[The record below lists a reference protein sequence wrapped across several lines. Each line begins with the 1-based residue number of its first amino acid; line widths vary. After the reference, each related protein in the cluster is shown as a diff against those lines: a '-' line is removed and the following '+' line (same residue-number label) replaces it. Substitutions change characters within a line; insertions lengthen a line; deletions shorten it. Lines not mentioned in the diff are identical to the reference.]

1 MFTTQSIRPQFRTK
15 ARSAF
20 TLIELVAVMV
30 VLAILAGVA
39 IPKYFDYAD
48 RAKTSATEGT
58 LGGVRSGVASFLSDS
73 AISGAAVYPT
83 TVQLTTVGT
92 VMQQALPANPYN
104 GLSTVADI
112 TVLASATNRVVANA
126 DTIGWNYY
134 VDNSASPPVATFWAN
149 SSTATTKTGADGNA
163 ITANNL

>member
-1 MFTTQSIRPQFRTK
+1 MNTTHNIHTLRRK
-15 ARSAF
+15 AF

-58 LGGVRSGVASFLSDS
+58 LGGVRTGAASFLSDS
-73 AISGAAVYPT
+73 AISGTAAYPT
-83 TVQLTTVGT
+83 HTQLTTVGT
-92 VMQQALPANPYN
+92 VMQQAIPENPYN
-104 GLSTVADI
+104 GIAAVANI
-112 TVLASATNRVVANA
+112 TVLASATNRVVAN
-126 DTIGWNYY
+126 DTTYGWNYY
-134 VDNSASPPVATFWAN
+134 VDNTATPPVAYFWAN
-149 SSTATTKTGADGNA
+149 SSDATTKTDAAGNP

>member
-1 MFTTQSIRPQFRTK
+1 MNPTLNYRKT
-15 ARSAF
+15 ARKAF

-48 RAKTSATEGT
+48 RAKTSSVEGT
-58 LGGVRSGVASFLSDS
+58 LGGVRTGLASFLSDS
-73 AISGAAVYPT
+73 AISGTAEYPT
-83 TVQLTTVGT
+83 AVQLGTVGT
-92 VMQQALPANPYN
+92 VMQQEIPANPYN
-104 GLSTVADI
+104 GQNAIANI

-134 VDNSASPPVATFWAN
+134 VDNDATPPVAYFWAN
-149 SSTATTKTGADGNA
+149 SSEETTKTDSGGDA
-163 ITANNL
+163 ITANDL

>member
-1 MFTTQSIRPQFRTK
+1 MITTQSIRPRFS
-15 ARSAF
+15 ARRAF

-58 LGGVRSGVASFLSDS
+58 LGGVRSGLASFLSDS
-73 AISGAAVYPT
+73 AISGTAAYPT
-83 TVQLTTVGT
+83 AAQLTTVGT
-92 VMQQALPANPYN
+92 VMQQAIPANPYN
-104 GLSTVADI
+104 GLSTVASIGSLD
-112 TVLASATNRVVANA
+112 SATNRTVANA

-134 VDNSASPPVATFWAN
+134 VDNSASPPVAIFWAN
-149 SSTATTKTGADGNA
+149 SSTATTKLDGSGNA